1 MAKLEG
7 FVATVIVPVHTG
19 CENEKPAPKVIPM

>member
-7 FVATVIVPVHTG
+7 FVATVIGPVHTG
-19 CENEKPAPKVIPM
+19 CENERSVSKVIPM